1 VRLVVPEGQGKQ
13 AEVLGE
19 GAGAAPTVVN
29 VMRELGV
36 A

>member
-1 VRLVVPEGQGKQ
+1 VPEGSRKQ

-19 GAGAAPTVVN
+19 GVAAAPRVVE